1 MTAHRAATGSRS
13 SSDSLRPGTGIT
25 RRAFLKRSS
34 KGILAATLV
43 PAFLG
48 PITDRAF
55 AILAAK
61 DATLADYLAHF
72 GVDEEII
79 QQVIA
84 EALAQGGDYCDLY
97 FEHTIGND
105 ISLEDGAVNRASSQI
120 DLGVGIRVLK
130 GDQTGYSFTEEITP
144 EAMKLAARTAAGI
157 ASSGQQI
164 SPVPLVLHPAGDYY
178 PIATSWEDVAID
190 QKMPYLADL
199 NQRVAALDPRI
210 IKTRVSFSNST
221 SYILI
226 ATSEGRA
233 VFDYRPLC
241 RVSVSCIGEQGTRR
255 EQNGF
260 DLSGRQGIEF
270 LTPENM
276 NLLATEAVRRTV
288 DLFDAV
294 KPRAGEMEVVLARGS
309 SGILL
314 HEAIGHGMEADFNRK
329 GVSIFCDKIGKDV
342 AAPFVS
348 IVDDGTLPGI
358 RGTLN
363 IDDEGDATERTYMV
377 ANGMLTSFLHD
388 RVSAEFYK
396 VAPTGN
402 GRRESFR
409 FMPQPRM
416 RNTFMLAGPHSPEDI
431 IRSVRRGLYADGFTN
446 GEVNIGPG
454 DFSFYVKAGRLI
466 ENGEL
471 SRPVKDVN
479 VIGNGPQVL
488 RDIVMVGN
496 DLKMAEGGWTCGKG
510 GQGVPVSQGL
520 PTVKVSKITV
530 GGVNS

>member
-1 MTAHRAATGSRS
+1 MTKDRA
-13 SSDSLRPGTGIT
+13 PIGIT

-34 KGILAATLV
+34 KGVLAAALI
-43 PAFLG
+43 PAFIG
-48 PITDRAF
+48 PFADKAF

-61 DATLADYLAHF
+61 DATLADYFAHF
-72 GVDEEII
+72 GVDEELIR
-79 QQVIA
+79 QVMA

-97 FEHTIGND
+97 FEHTISND
-105 ISLEDGAVNRASSQI
+105 ISLEDGAVNRAAGAV

-157 ASSGQQI
+157 ASSGKAVDPI
-164 SPVPLVLHPAGDYY
+164 PLVLHQAGDYY
-178 PIATSWEDVAID
+178 PIATSWEDVTID
-190 QKMPYLADL
+190 QKMPYLLDL
-199 NQRVAALDPRI
+199 NQRVTALDPRI
-210 IKTRVSFSNST
+210 IKTRVAFSNST

-233 VFDYRPLC
+233 VYDYRPLC
-241 RVSVSCIGEQGTRR
+241 RVSVSCIGEQGQRR
-255 EQNGF
+255 EQNGY
-260 DLSGRQGIEF
+260 DLSARQGIEL
-270 LTPENM
+270 LTPDNL
-276 NLLATEAVRRTV
+276 NLLATEAVKRTV

-294 KPRAGEMEVVLARGS
+294 KPAAGEMEVVLAPGS
-309 SGILL
+309 AGILL

-329 GVSIFCDKIGKDV
+329 ATSIFCDKIGKEV

-348 IVDDGTLPGI
+348 IVDDGTLPNV

-363 IDDEGDATERTYMV
+363 VDDEGNGTERTYMV
-377 ANGMLTSFLHD
+377 ANGMLTSYLHD
-388 RVSAEFYK
+388 RISAQFYK

-416 RNTFMLAGPHSPEDI
+416 RNTFMLAGPHSPEEI

-466 ENGEL
+466 ENGAL
-471 SRPVKDVN
+471 TKPVKDVN

-488 RDIVMVGN
+488 RDIVMVG
-496 DLKMAEGGWTCGKG
+496 DDAKMAEGGWTCGKG
-510 GQGVPVSQGL
+510 GQGVPVSMGL